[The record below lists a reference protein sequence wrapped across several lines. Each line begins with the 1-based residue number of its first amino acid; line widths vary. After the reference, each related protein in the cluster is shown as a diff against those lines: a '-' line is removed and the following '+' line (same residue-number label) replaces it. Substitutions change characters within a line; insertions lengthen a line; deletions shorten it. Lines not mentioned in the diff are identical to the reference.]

1 MTGTSASAFA
11 DSRSFRTT
19 FRLLAV
25 VLFAASACS
34 RVESPSASGAVVL
47 TTQTTPV
54 TIPSTTTAPAST
66 TTESTPPEE
75 PEPADDDSVEA
86 PAADASDDELVGELT
101 LRVINTFP
109 HDASSYTQGLAF
121 DNGELVESSGLY
133 GESFVQVYTPGDTS
147 TARSVP
153 LEETMFGAGIAVVD
167 DSLIQLTWR
176 EGQAL
181 VHSAGTLESVGSFG
195 YSGEGWGLCYDGARL
210 AMSDGSDAITFRDPA
225 TFEVLDAI
233 AVTREGLPVTSLN
246 ELECVNGSIWANV
259 WLSNEIIRIDPETG
273 EVLAWV
279 DASEIMPDGLAPDE
293 VLNGIA
299 YSESDDTFYLTVKHW
314 DELYQVAFE

>member
-1 MTGTSASAFA
+1 MTGTSASARA
-11 DSRSFRTT
+11 VSRSFRTT
-19 FRLLAV
+19 FLLLAAA
-25 VLFAASACS
+25 LFAASACS
-34 RVESPSASGAVVL
+34 RVESPSTSGAIAS

-54 TIPSTTTAPAST
+54 TIPTTTTLPAST
-66 TTESTPPEE
+66 TTESTSLEE
-75 PEPADDDSVEA
+75 PDPVDASTDESA
-86 PAADASDDELVGELT
+86 PEAADTELVGELT

-109 HDASSYTQGLAF
+109 HDADSYTQGLAF

-133 GESFVQVYTPGDTS
+133 GESFVHAYTPGDLS
-147 TARSVP
+147 TARSAP
-153 LEETMFGAGIAVVD
+153 LDAELFGAGIAVVD

-181 VHSAGTLESVGSFG
+181 VHSAGTLEPVGSFG
-195 YSGEGWGLCYDGARL
+195 YSGEGWGLCYDGTRL

-259 WLSNEIIRIDPETG
+259 WLSNDIIRIDPATG

-279 DASEIMPDGLAPDE
+279 DASEIMPSGLAPDE

-299 YSESDDTFYLTVKHW
+299 YSESDNSFYLTVKHW